1 MWNRFKLDKKF
12 TGKSCEVVSSVWKRK
27 RPGTQRVSQKIDIL
41 TRLDSQIGKI
51 VGVRELLTE

>member
-12 TGKSCEVVSSVWKRK
+12 TEKSCKVCFWKWK

-41 TRLDSQIGKI
+41 TRLDSQIGEI
-51 VGVRELLTE
+51 VGVREILTE